1 MYITINKDL
10 KNIKSKEIGGMS
22 KKQFILLLIGCAAG
36 LIAYSFLRK
45 NGASI
50 QTSMFASIFAA
61 AIPFAFMVDKPG
73 SIPLEKIIKYRF
85 LKLIRPDIRVYKTEN
100 IYSLIEKCIQKE
112 ESKNNVKLVSKKK
125 NTAKTDKAVKQS
137 SKVRSAKHSIH

>member
-36 LIAYSFLRK
+36 LIAYNFLRK

-50 QTSMFASIFAA
+50 QISMFASIFAA

-73 SIPLEKIIKYRF
+73 SIPLEKIFKYKF
-85 LKLIRPDIRVYKTEN
+85 LKLIRPNIRVYKTEN
-100 IYSLIEKCIQKE
+100 IYSLIDKCIQKE
-112 ESKNNVKLVSKKK
+112 ESKNNAKLVSKKK
-125 NTAKTDKAVKQS
+125 TQKAVKQS
-137 SKVRSAKHSIH
+137 PQVRSAKHSIH